1 MSEKKIKNK
10 AEEFD
15 QTSNTSI
22 TGLVGRKPKKAYL
35 FFLSGPMQ
43 GRLFP
48 LSVGSTLLGRGE
60 ECDIVI
66 KDNRVSRKHLKLEW
80 SSEKAVI
87 EDQKSTNGTFVN
99 GKKIKRRALRQN
111 DKIHIS
117 PTTIFKFSLAD
128 EDEKVAIDE
137 LYELGVHDPLT
148 GAYNKRYLI
157 ERLKEEMSHSKRF
170 EVPLSLVMIDIDYF
184 KKINDT
190 HGHLAGDYVL
200 IKTAELLKS
209 MCRKEDVL
217 ARYGG
222 EEFLMILRNTDE
234 EGAAL
239 QAERIRKEIASTSIV
254 SEGNEINITISLGV
268 ACIQADSECEDYKKF
283 IKEADQSL
291 YQSKKQGRNCTTK
304 ASELDHKPI

>member
-10 AEEFD
+10 DEEFD

-48 LSVGSTLLGRGE
+48 LSLGTTLLGRGQ

-66 KDNRVSRKHLKLEW
+66 KDNRVSRKHIKLEL
-80 SSEKAVI
+80 SSEKTVI

-99 GKKIKRRALRQN
+99 GKKIKRRTLRQN
-111 DKIHIS
+111 DKVHIS

-148 GAYNKRYLI
+148 GAYIKRYLI

-170 EVPLSLVMIDIDYF
+170 RIPLSLVMIDIDHF
-184 KKINDT
+184 KEINDT
-190 HGHLAGDYVL
+190 HGRLAGDYVL
-200 IKTAELLKS
+200 IKAAEFLKS
-209 MCRKEDVL
+209 VCRKEDVL

-234 EGAAL
+234 EGAVL
-239 QAERIRKEIASTSIV
+239 QAERIRKEIARTSIV
-254 SEGNEINITISLGV
+254 SEGNKIDITISLGV
-268 ACIQADSECEDYKKF
+268 ASIQGGSEGEDYKKF
-283 IKEADQSL
+283 IKEADRSL
-291 YQSKKQGRNCTTK
+291 YQSKKQGRNRTTK
-304 ASELDHKPI
+304 ASELDHKPM

>member
-1 MSEKKIKNK
+1 MNEKKRK
-10 AEEFD
+10 AKSEGYD

-22 TGLVGRKPKKAYL
+22 TGLVEKKPKKAYL
-35 FFLSGPMQ
+35 FFLSGPML

-48 LSVGSTLLGRGE
+48 LSVGVTLLGRGQ

-66 KDNRVSRKHLKLEW
+66 KDNRVSRKHLKLKW
-80 SSEKAVI
+80 GDEKAVI
-87 EDQKSTNGTFVN
+87 EDLKSTNGTFVN
-99 GKKIKRRALRQN
+99 GEKIKRRTLRQN
-111 DKIHIS
+111 DKVHMS

-128 EDEKVAIDE
+128 EDERVAIDE

-170 EVPLSLVMIDIDYF
+170 EVPLSLVMIDIDHF
-184 KKINDT
+184 KEINDNY
-190 HGHLAGDYVL
+190 GHLAGDYVL

-222 EEFLMILRNTDE
+222 EEFVMILRNTNE
-234 EGAAL
+234 EGASE
-239 QAERIRKEIASTSIV
+239 QAERIRKEIARSSIV
-254 SEGNEINITISLGV
+254 SEEIKIEMTISLGV
-268 ACIQADSECEDYKKF
+268 ASIQGGPECEDHKKF
-283 IKEADQSL
+283 IQKADRSL
-291 YQSKKQGRNCTTK
+291 YHSKQQGRNRTTK
-304 ASELDHKPI
+304 ASEMDRE